1 MPSEPSLLDDLL
13 LLYEADELQALDETQ
28 KLLRIRALHDF
39 RWWGRPNQHEPQH
52 ENWRLWLIL
61 GGRGSGKSRTGA
73 EWVKKRIRYANR
85 PLRVALVGP
94 SLQETRA
101 VMVEGDS
108 GLLSVHEYDDE
119 PPAFLPTKREI
130 VFANGSIAQL
140 FSADSPDSLR
150 GPQFHLAWC
159 DELAKWRYAEEAWNM
174 LQFALRLGERPQQTV
189 TTTPRPLRLLKSL
202 MQDSQTVLTRTPT
215 LDNAGPLAP
224 SFFLELE
231 RIYGGSKLARQ
242 ELHGELIDDDPDAL
256 FSRGLIDQHR
266 RKDAPPLSR
275 IVVAVDPP
283 VSSSLRSDACG
294 IICAGLAEDGR
305 AYVLD
310 DHTMQGVSPTHWA
323 RKAIALYHARR
334 ADAIVAEVN
343 QGGDL
348 VTEVLRN
355 IDPSVPVRPVRANR
369 GKFLRAEPVAALYEQ
384 GRVSHVGAFPELED
398 EMCSLTLKQTGTLSP
413 DRLDALVWALT
424 ELLLRQTGEPRIRS
438 L

>member
-1 MPSEPSLLDDLL
+1 LPQMQQSIERK
-13 LLYEADELQALDETQ
+13 LQ
-28 KLLRIRALHDF
+28 LRILHDF
-39 RWWGRPNQHEPQH
+39 VPWGRNEQFEPGH
-52 ENWRLWLIL
+52 DDWRLWLVL

-73 EWVKKRIRYANR
+73 EWIKRRIRYANY

-101 VMVEGDS
+101 VMVEGES
-108 GLLSVHEYDDE
+108 GLLSVHAYDE
-119 PPAFLPTKREI
+119 ERPAFLPSRREI
-130 VFANGSIAQL
+130 IFANGTIAQL

-202 MQDSQTVLTRTPT
+202 MQDSQTVLTRSRT
-215 LDNAGPLAP
+215 LDNAGPLSQ
-224 SFFLELE
+224 SFLSELHRLYE
-231 RIYGGSKLARQ
+231 GTRLARQ
-242 ELHGELIDDDPDAL
+242 ELDGEIVDDDPNAL
-256 FSRGLIDQHR
+256 FQRDMIERHR
-266 RKDAPPLSR
+266 VRAAPPLSR

-283 VSSSLRSDACG
+283 VSASKRSDACG
-294 IICAGLAEDGR
+294 IVCAGLAEDRR

-310 DHTMQGVSPTHWA
+310 DQTTQGQSPTHWA
-323 RKAIALYHARR
+323 RKAIALYHARQ
-334 ADAIVAEVN
+334 ADAIIAEVN
-343 QGGDL
+343 QGGNL

-384 GRVSHVGAFPELED
+384 GRVSHVGAFADLED
-398 EMCSLTLKQTGTLSP
+398 EMCSLALDGEGSP

-424 ELLLRQTGEPRIRS
+424 ELLLRGLQRPRIRV

>member
-1 MPSEPSLLDDLL
+1 VEDRLPQLLK
-13 LLYEADELQALDETQ
+13 ETQ
-28 KLLRIRALHDF
+28 KEHQLRTLNDF
-39 RWWGRPNQHEPQH
+39 TWWGRPVQFEPTQDD
-52 ENWRLWLIL
+52 WRLWLIL

-73 EWVKKRIRYANR
+73 EWIKRRIRYANY

-108 GLLSVHEYDDE
+108 GLLSVHAYDDE
-119 PPAFLPTKREI
+119 RPAFLPSKREI
-130 VFANGSIAQL
+130 IFANGSIAQL

-159 DELAKWRYAEEAWNM
+159 DELAKWRYADEAWNM

-202 MQDSQTVLTRTPT
+202 MEDSQTVLTRSRTI
-215 LDNAGPLAP
+215 DNAGPLAP
-224 SFFLELE
+224 SFFSELR
-231 RIYGGSKLARQ
+231 RIYGGSRLERQ
-242 ELHGELIDDDPDAL
+242 ELHGELIDDDPHAL
-256 FSRGLIDQHR
+256 FQRQLIDKHR
-266 RKDAPPLSR
+266 RRIAPPLSR

-283 VSSSLRSDACG
+283 VSASRRSDACG
-294 IICAGLAEDGR
+294 IVCAGLGEDKRG
-305 AYVLD
+305 YVLD
-310 DHTMQGVSPTHWA
+310 DHTIQGLSPSHWA
-323 RKAIALYHARR
+323 GRAIALYHARH

-343 QGGDL
+343 QGGNL
-348 VTEVLRN
+348 VTEILRN
-355 IDPSVPVRPVRANR
+355 IDASVPVRPVRATR

-384 GRVSHVGAFPELED
+384 GRVSHVGAFAELED
-398 EMCSLTLKQTGTLSP
+398 EMCSLTLAEGKGSP

-424 ELLLRQTGEPRIRS
+424 ELLLRNAGRPRIRS